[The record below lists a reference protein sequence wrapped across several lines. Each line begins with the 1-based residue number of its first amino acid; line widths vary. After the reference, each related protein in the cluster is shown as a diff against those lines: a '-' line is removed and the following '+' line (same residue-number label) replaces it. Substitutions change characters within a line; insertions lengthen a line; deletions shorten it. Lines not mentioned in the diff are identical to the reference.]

1 MKKWALGGNEMKMM
15 DNRAD
20 QAGQGSKD
28 SPASIQRAGGEDP
41 RRRDVQIVIDRK
53 VMDHDQS
60 GYNHAYTPESDAFNR
75 AAERKAM
82 GMGTPHDDGTYS
94 K

>member
-1 MKKWALGGNEMKMM
+1 MKMM

-20 QAGQGSKD
+20 QAGMGSHD
-28 SPASIQRAGGEDP
+28 SPESIMRGGGDDP
-41 RRRDVQIVIDRK
+41 RRTMAKIVIDRT
-53 VMDHDQS
+53 VRDHDQS
-60 GYNHAYTPESDAFNR
+60 GYNHAYTPESEAYNA

-82 GMGTPHDDGTYS
+82 GMGTPMPDGMYR

>member
-1 MKKWALGGNEMKMM
+1 MMTPM

-20 QAGQGSKD
+20 QAGMGSKD
-28 SPASIQRAGGEDP
+28 SPESIMRAGGEDP
-41 RRRDVQIVIDRK
+41 RRADVKILIDRK

-60 GYNHAYTPESDAFNR
+60 GYNHAYTPQSQAFNA

-82 GMGTPHDDGTYS
+82 GMGQTRPDGTREG
-94 K
+94 

>member
-1 MKKWALGGNEMKMM
+1 MTIMQQT

-20 QAGQGSKD
+20 QAGKGTSD
-28 SPASIQRAGGEDP
+28 SPDSIRRAGGEDP

-53 VMDHDQS
+53 VADHDQS
-60 GYNHAYTPESDAFNR
+60 GYNHAYTSDSEQYAR
-75 AAERKAM
+75 EAERKAM
-82 GMGTPHDDGTYS
+82 GMGTPSPDGLYS